1 MLAIEA
7 LKLALEKENG
17 SIALYKKLT
26 NAHPEIADLLSDLL
40 NEEYKHKKKI
50 EEKISELTKD

>member
-17 SIALYKKLT
+17 SIALYKKLANT
-26 NAHPEIADLLSDLL
+26 HPEITDLLSDLL

-50 EEKISELTKD
+50 EEKIGELTKD